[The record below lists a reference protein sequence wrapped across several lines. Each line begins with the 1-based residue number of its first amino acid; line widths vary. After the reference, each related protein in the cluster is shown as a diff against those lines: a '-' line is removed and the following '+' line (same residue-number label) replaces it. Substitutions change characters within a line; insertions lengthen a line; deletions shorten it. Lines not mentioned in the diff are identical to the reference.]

1 MRVVKQHVTYRQA
14 IKADCD
20 KIISLYSLASD
31 GVADY
36 VWTAIAEPGESI
48 HDVGMRRYQKED
60 TLYSYRNCTIASV
73 ENDIAGMIVAYSM
86 HINSDAVYGSGD
98 PVLLPYTLLEE
109 DNSYYI
115 SGMAVFADYQ
125 GNGIGSRLL
134 KIAES
139 HAIEHGLAK
148 LSLIVFE
155 QNQGAKKLYDKTGY
169 VEIMRHPIV
178 PHPLIHF
185 TGDALLMVKL
195 LR

>member
-1 MRVVKQHVTYRQA
+1 MKVVKQQITYRKA

-20 KIISLYSLASD
+20 KIVSLYSLASD

-36 VWTAIAEPGESI
+36 
-48 HDVGMRRYQKED
+48 
-60 TLYSYRNCTIASV
+60 
-73 ENDIAGMIVAYSM
+73 
-86 HINSDAVYGSGD
+86 GSGD
-98 PVLLPYTLLEE
+98 PVLLPYAFLEE

-134 KIAES
+134 EIAES
-139 HAIEHGLAK
+139 NAIEHGLSK

-155 QNQGAKKLYDKTGY
+155 QNIGAKKLYDKTGY

-178 PHPLIHF
+178 PHPIVPHPLIHF